1 MRVFIF
7 ISLLVILFLQT
18 AFSGIYGILEG
29 TLKDRESGQV
39 LPGVN
44 VLIVGTTMGTVTDVN
59 GYYQISN
66 VKASTYD
73 VQFSLIGYRT
83 ALQKGITVAPDLR
96 TKINVALTA
105 TDIELNEIEVIAER
119 PLIQRDVTSTTY
131 NVGSVRL
138 EKLPVT
144 SLQEVLTLQP
154 GVTLEGHVRGGKTS
168 EVLYFVDGLPI
179 QDVIGGGAG
188 AELPKS
194 AITEMSIQTGGFD
207 AEYGNA
213 LSGIVNIITKTS
225 TDRHKFQVRLD
236 KDNWLG
242 GKQVSKVTDA
252 EISASGPII
261 QNFGYFTAFNLHL
274 TDTRWWQDFQH
285 FFDYPIQREL
295 SNFSKL
301 DYNFGNGKRLS
312 LSSLSSFKRWH
323 DYEFS
328 WRFNLD
334 GLPPRSRDAIRV
346 SAAWNHSLSE
356 KTFYN
361 VSLSLYSLNQK
372 INEGSKYNIDTS
384 VYQYDFYL
392 QYITEGSR
400 AWWVNQDQNIYTL
413 KADITSQ
420 IVKSHLFKVGF
431 EFNQYSIFSDMLK
444 YEPRK
449 TYYGKPLVSEPQ
461 LNYSS
466 NYKYYPR
473 SGSFYIQDKFDEEGF
488 TLNIGGRFD
497 FLDPTAERPLVENI
511 ADIDSLTRDT
521 TYRQGIAKFI
531 KSKFKYSISPRIGLS
546 APIDVNGYIF
556 INYGEYFQFPLFDY
570 LYSGLNNV
578 AISKGARA
586 LVGNPD
592 LLPEKTKAWEISVK
606 YIFWNQLVVSATY
619 FNKNTTNQIDTK
631 TLIPLNSR
639 YAGDFGFAEY
649 VNNPYAEANGLE
661 LSVSREHGEY
671 LNGTIS
677 YTYMVAKGLSEY
689 VNQSLNYA
697 QWGFALF
704 PKPFYLSWDQRHTV
718 KGNIEFSLP
727 SDLFINVLFQFN
739 TPKPYTHY
747 PTKDGFN
754 PPASSKDSTLIKSFI
769 PNNARMKDFS
779 NIDIKASK
787 KIVFGFMKNMKLY
800 VYVDFRNVLNAKN
813 VRWVDSNGRIGGEL
827 DDPSAYY
834 QPRRTRAGIRLEF

>member
-1 MRVFIF
+1 MRVFVF
-7 ISLLVILFLQT
+7 ILLLLILFLQT
-18 AFSGIYGILEG
+18 AFSGIYGVLEG
-29 TLKDRESGQV
+29 TIKDKESGQV

-44 VLIVGTTMGTVTDVN
+44 VLIVGSTMGTVTDIN

-66 VKASTYD
+66 VKGGTYD
-73 VQFSLIGYRT
+73 LQFSLIGYRT
-83 ALQKGITVAPDLR
+83 ILQKGITVAPDLR

-144 SLQEVLTLQP
+144 SMQEVLTLQP

-252 EISASGPII
+252 EISASGPIV
-261 QNFGYFTAFNLHL
+261 QNLGYFSAFNLHL

-295 SNFSKL
+295 SNFSKI

-312 LSSLSSFKRWH
+312 LSAISSFKRWR

-334 GLPPRSRDAIRV
+334 GLPTRSRDAFRI
-346 SAAWNHSLSE
+346 STSWNHSLSP

-361 VSLSLYSLNQK
+361 ISLSAYSMNQK
-372 INEGSKYNIDTS
+372 INEGSKDNIDTTI
-384 VYQYDFYL
+384 YQYDFYL
-392 QYITEGSR
+392 QYIIEGNR
-400 AWWVNQDQNIYTL
+400 AWWIDSRQNIYTL

-420 IVKSHLFKVGF
+420 ILKNHLLKAGI
-431 EFNQYSIFSDMLK
+431 EFNQYYIFSDIVK
-444 YEPRK
+444 YEPKK
-449 TYYGKPLVSEPQ
+449 TYFGKPLPGEPQ
-461 LNYSS
+461 LNFSS
-466 NYKYYPR
+466 NYRYYPR
-473 SGSFYIQDKFDEEGF
+473 SGSAYIQDKFDEEGL

-497 FLDPTAERPLVENI
+497 FLDPAAERPAIELVPINE
-511 ADIDSLTRDT
+511 DE
-521 TYRQGIAKFI
+521 YRQDIKGYV
-531 KSKFKYSISPRIGLS
+531 KSKFKYSISPRIGIS

-578 AISKGARA
+578 ALSKGAKA

-606 YIFWNQLVVSATY
+606 YIFADHYVVGATY
-619 FNKNTTNQIDTK
+619 FNKTTTNQIDTK
-631 TLIPLNSR
+631 TLIPTNSR
-639 YAGDFGFAEY
+639 VAGDYGFAEY
-649 VNNPYAEANGLE
+649 VNNPFGESNGFEVTVTRDHRSIITGSL
-661 LSVSREHGEY
+661 
-671 LNGTIS
+671 S
-677 YTYMVAKGLSEY
+677 YTFMVAQGLSEY
-689 VNQSLNYA
+689 ANQSLNYA
-697 QWGFALF
+697 QWGFPLY
-704 PKPFYLSWDQRHTV
+704 PKPFYLSWDQRHTI
-718 KGNIEFSLP
+718 KGIIELALP
-727 SDLFINVLFQFN
+727 QDLTTNLLFQYN
-739 TPKPYTHY
+739 TPRPYSYY

-754 PPASSKDSTLIKSFI
+754 PPVSEKDPRAAVPFI
-769 PNNARMKDFS
+769 PNNARMKEYL
-779 NIDIKASK
+779 NIDLKASK
-787 KIVFGFMKNMKLY
+787 KLVLDFIDNFTFY
-800 VYVDFRNVLNAKN
+800 IYVDVRNLLNSKN

-834 QPRRTRAGIRLEF
+834 NPRRTRVGLRAEF